1 MWRAALPCRHVGIA
15 LLGSIVAAALVAG
28 ASPSSS
34 AAAPAA
40 PAGQVWALALPSS
53 VKSVQQKQMSW
64 LAARGVT
71 TIVAFKRPPAT
82 LKRLAASAKR
92 SGLVVIA
99 PRQVAPKK
107 ACRSAGSLVMCAVV
121 VATPAAAVRLARRG
135 LVDYVV
141 IRVKTPLQ
149 LRMLRGSHAKRSR
162 ILALLPLS
170 QKAAGRKAWRSGVA
184 YAAAD
189 PALDLGV
196 SSAPSAV
203 TALGGYLSQV
213 PRTRT
218 ASAAGQT
225 APTALLVT
233 GRSTSSVTLR
243 WTAAAGG
250 ATGYGIYTDGNFVLN
265 VTAVSIT
272 LTGLTCGRTYS
283 FGVDAYDEGGRSAR
297 ISTSTSTDPCAG
309 GGGSADVLPPSAP
322 LGLVKGT
329 STQTSIAVSW
339 TASSDNVGVAGYGLY
354 RNGSSTGS
362 SLVSSASFSGLACGT
377 TYTLAVDAYDAAGNR
392 SGKTSLSAA
401 TSACSGGGDT
411 TAPSTPGTLTKTGST
426 QTSIS
431 VSWGAS
437 TDNVGVAGYG
447 LYRNGS
453 SAGTSASTS
462 ATFGGLA
469 CGSSYTLAVDAYD
482 AAGNRSGQRSL
493 TTATSACP
501 PSGDTQAP
509 SVPQGM
515 AFSGATQT
523 SVSLAWNAST
533 DNVGVAGYR
542 LFRNDVSVGTVP
554 TPGYTFTGLT
564 CGTDLHVRDRGLRR
578 GGELLEPH
586 DGGRNDLDERLRRR
600 PAPAARPGSRR
611 RQPLGGHERRLVRS
625 SGHGRRVGGQP
636 GVLLEPGLSGCPDRR
651 PDPRPRRQLRRR
663 DRSARTRPRSPRPAS
678 PSVPRA
684 ARASS

>member
-82 LKRLAASAKR
+82 LKRLAASAKK

-170 QKAAGRKAWRSGVA
+170 QKAAGRNAWRSGIA

-354 RNGSSTGS
+354 RNGSASGS

-447 LYRNGS
+447 LYRN
-453 SAGTSASTS
+453 AIL
-462 ATFGGLA
+462 GG
-469 CGSSYTLAVDAYD
+469 DE
-482 AAGNRSGQRSL
+482 
-493 TTATSACP
+493 
-501 PSGDTQAP
+501 
-509 SVPQGM
+509 
-515 AFSGATQT
+515 
-523 SVSLAWNAST
+523 
-533 DNVGVAGYR
+533 R
-542 LFRNDVSVGTVP
+542 LDERDVRRPRLRVE
-554 TPGYTFTGLT
+554 
-564 CGTDLHVRDRGLRR
+564 LHPRGRRLRR
-578 GGELLEPH
+578 GRQPQRPEVADDRHVCLPTVGRHSGAVGAAGHGVLGRDPDLGAAGVERLDRQRRRRRLPALPERRQRR
-586 DGGRNDLDERLRRR
+586 DGAHARLHVHRPDLRDRPTRSRSRPTTRRGTPPTARWRPERPRRAPAAAAARLRRPARHPATPTSGWTRTAARARVRAR
-600 PAPAARPGSRR
+600 PARGWTTRRAPGARPI
-611 RQPLGGHERRLVRS
+611 RL
-625 SGHGRRVGGQP
+625 
-636 GVLLEPGLSGCPDRR
+636 
-651 PDPRPRRQLRRR
+651 
-663 DRSARTRPRSPRPAS
+663 PRPAT
-678 PSVPRA
+678 
-684 ARASS
+684 